1 MKDERTD
8 PLLWH
13 DIAIESDWIDYNG
26 HLNMAFYLVIFDR
39 AIDRLIRAVGLSD
52 RPDDGDTIF
61 AVEASLRY
69 RAEIHEH
76 DTVHCRTRVLFVDD
90 KRLLT
95 WQELI
100 HADGRI
106 AATCEN
112 LHLHVDRKAPQAR
125 VWRFTNDV
133 RMRLEAMIE
142 EAPLPDG
149 AGTPVGARLRR

>member
-1 MKDERTD
+1 MNDERTD
-8 PLLWH
+8 PLLWR
-13 DIAIESDWIDYNG
+13 DIAIEPGWIDYNG

-52 RPDDGDTIF
+52 QPDDGDTIF
-61 AVEASLRY
+61 ALEAALRY
-69 RAEIHEH
+69 KAEVRA
-76 DTVHCRTRVLFVDD
+76 DDRVHCQTRVLFVDD

-95 WQELI
+95 WQELV
-100 HADGRI
+100 HSDGRV

-112 LHLHVDRKAPQAR
+112 LHLHVDRKAASAR
-125 VWRFTNDV
+125 AWRFSDDV